1 MLVTAVIP
9 VRFGSTRFPG
19 KPLADILGKP
29 MVQWVHDAALA
40 ARSIDRVLIA
50 TDDDRIEDA
59 ARRFGATV
67 VRTPVELRNGTERVH
82 AVMQAL
88 DGELWLNIQG
98 DEPLLTGDDLDAVV
112 ALLRDGPCGAA
123 TLAVPL
129 AQEQVQDPNCVKVVL
144 GARSQALYFSR
155 APIPY
160 ARNTGHVV
168 PLLHVGVYGF
178 RRQVLARYAQLEPT
192 PLELTESLEQLRL
205 LEHGEPMSVAVRETE
220 HVGVDTPADCA
231 GAAEALARRMRA
243 RSD

>member
-1 MLVTAVIP
+1 VLVTAVIP

-29 MVQWVHDAALA
+29 MVQWVYEAARA

-50 TDDDRIEDA
+50 TDDDRIAEA
-59 ARRFGATV
+59 AERFGATV
-67 VRTPVELRNGTERVH
+67 VRTAIELRNGTERTH

-98 DEPLLTGDDLDAVV
+98 DEPLLTGDDLDAVI
-112 ALLRDGPCGAA
+112 ALLRDGSRGSA

-129 AQEQVQDPNCVKVVL
+129 ALDQLADPNCVKVVL
-144 GARSQALYFSR
+144 GTRGDALYFSR
-155 APIPY
+155 APIPF
-160 ARNTGHVV
+160 ARTPGHAA

-178 RRQVLARYAQLEPT
+178 RRDVLARYAQLEPT

-205 LEHGEPMSVAVRETE
+205 IEHGERMAVAVRDTE
-220 HVGVDTPADCA
+220 HVGVDVPADCA
-231 GAAEALARRMRA
+231 GAAAVLARRA
-243 RSD
+243 Q